1 MDRSTR
7 TSQSTPRCSQRRGT
21 RSAEGHS
28 QESSVYCTPPARR
41 QVDLGTS
48 PRFHD
53 FSQDHGYQPGQDLFD
68 SPTSSFTSLT
78 GPQNDDLDEVDLDNA
93 NGASP
98 HHVYRP
104 PLMDLSSQINS
115 TPLRTR
121 SRETN
126 MNSSNV
132 IMLLQ
137 NQQQLI
143 QKLLSQQ
150 ENMQQK
156 QQEKEKLVQF
166 QTKFDS
172 AVSSSSASSTEN
184 KGKTV
189 PWDLTVSEI
198 H

>member
-7 TSQSTPRCSQRRGT
+7 TPQSTPRCSQRRGT
-21 RSAEGHS
+21 RSVEGH
-28 QESSVYCTPPARR
+28 R
-41 QVDLGTS
+41 Q
-48 PRFHD
+48 
-53 FSQDHGYQPGQDLFD
+53 
-68 SPTSSFTSLT
+68 
-78 GPQNDDLDEVDLDNA
+78 EVDLDNA

-98 HHVYRP
+98 HHVCRPRP
-104 PLMDLSSQINS
+104 PLMDLSSQMNS
-115 TPLRTR
+115 TPLRIR
-121 SRETN
+121 SRETDV
-126 MNSSNV
+126 NSSIV
-132 IMLLQ
+132 IMPLQ

-156 QQEKEKLVQF
+156 QQEFEEKLVQF

-184 KGKTV
+184 MGKRVTQ
-189 PWDLTVSEI
+189 DLTVSEI